1 MVVEDRE
8 QGIGSR
14 GQGNFGRIGV
24 LMGGPSSE
32 REISL
37 RSGTAVYEALK
48 ALKPDVVNLD
58 IIDNDIEMVRAQI
71 KKAGVKVAFIA
82 LHGRFGE
89 DGIIQ
94 KLLEE
99 MDIPYTGSGIFA
111 SRLALNKIAARDIF
125 KKAGLLIP
133 RAQILNKNNPVIN
146 NFKKLPVVVKPA
158 TSGSSIGLTIVEKEE
173 GLGQALKEAFN
184 HDADVLL
191 EEYIQGRECTV
202 SILEERPLP
211 VIEIIPKTKFFDY
224 QAKYTKGM
232 TEYIVPANLEKGVY
246 KRVQEAGLSAHK
258 ALGCSGFS
266 RSDIIIDRFDNPY
279 VLELNT
285 IPGMTQTS
293 LLPKAAA
300 SEGINFSE
308 LCLKLLT
315 LALIADK
322 RKICAGNG
330 KR

>member
-1 MVVEDRE
+1 MAITNRTKSQELRTKN
-8 QGIGSR
+8 
-14 GQGNFGRIGV
+14 NFGRIGV
-24 LMGGPSSE
+24 LMGGVSCE

-48 ALKPDVVNLD
+48 TLDPDVVRLD
-58 IIDNDIEMVRAQI
+58 IIDSNIERVRTQI
-71 KKAGVKVAFIA
+71 KKAGIKVAFIA

-125 KKAGLLIP
+125 KKSGLLIP
-133 RAQILNKNNPVIN
+133 RAQILNKNNPLIN

-158 TSGSSIGLTIVEKEE
+158 NSGSSIGLTIVEKEE
-173 GLGQALKEAFN
+173 GLKTALQEAFN
-184 HDADVLL
+184 HDTDVLL

-211 VIEIIPKTKFFDY
+211 VIEIIPKAKFFDY

-246 KRVQEAGLSAHK
+246 KRVQEAGLTAHN

-266 RSDIIIDRFDNPY
+266 RVDIIIDRNNNSY

-315 LALIADK
+315 LALMPDK
-322 RKICAGNG
+322 RKICAGSHY
-330 KR
+330 

>member
-1 MVVEDRE
+1 MAIAPVTSHQSPVT
-8 QGIGSR
+8 SKN
-14 GQGNFGRIGV
+14 NFGRIGV

-37 RSGTAVYEALK
+37 RSGTAVYEALRT
-48 ALKPDVVNLD
+48 LDSDVVRLD
-58 IIDNDIEMVRAQI
+58 IIDNDIEIVRAQI
-71 KKAGVKVAFIA
+71 KKAGIKVAFIA

-99 MDIPYTGSGIFA
+99 MSIPYTGSGIFA

-133 RAQILNKNNPVIN
+133 QAQILNMNNPLIN
-146 NFKKLPVVVKPA
+146 NLKKLPVVVKPA
-158 TSGSSIGLTIVEKEE
+158 NSGSSIGLTIVEKEE
-173 GLGQALKEAFN
+173 GLRTALQEAFN
-184 HDADVLL
+184 HDTDVLI

-211 VIEIIPKTKFFDY
+211 VIEIIPKNKFFDY

-246 KRVQEAGLSAHK
+246 KRVQEAGLTAHN

-266 RSDIIIDRFDNPY
+266 RVDIIIDRNNNLY

-315 LALIADK
+315 LALIPDK
-322 RKICAGNG
+322 RKIYAGSH
-330 KR
+330 